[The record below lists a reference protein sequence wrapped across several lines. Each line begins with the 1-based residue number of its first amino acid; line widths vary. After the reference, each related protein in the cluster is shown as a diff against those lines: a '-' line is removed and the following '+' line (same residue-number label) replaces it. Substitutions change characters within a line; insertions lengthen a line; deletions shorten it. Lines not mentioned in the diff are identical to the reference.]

1 MAKKHH
7 TIGPTYLDS
16 FSGTAAE
23 LPPRYRTPAGVLSAL
38 KKDPRVS
45 TFDMSEL
52 PWLRGCIQ
60 TLKQQAKIEEDKT
73 EAYPWHKFI
82 IIQPVGAA

>member
-1 MAKKHH
+1 MTKKKHQL
-7 TIGPTYLDS
+7 GPIYLDS

-23 LPPRYRTPAGVLSAL
+23 LPPRYRTPAGVFSAL

-60 TLKQQAKIEEDKT
+60 TLKQQAKIAEDKT
-73 EAYPWHKFI
+73 AEYPWHKFI
-82 IIQPVGAA
+82 IQAEGGAA